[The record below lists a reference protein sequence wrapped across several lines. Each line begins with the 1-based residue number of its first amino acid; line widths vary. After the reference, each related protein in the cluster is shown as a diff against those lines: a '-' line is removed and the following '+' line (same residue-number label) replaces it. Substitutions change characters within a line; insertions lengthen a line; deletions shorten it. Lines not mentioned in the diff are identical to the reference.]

1 MPNLIS
7 FANFLNKRKEVYAMR
22 KSKRFLAMFS
32 VILCLSMLFSMSSV
46 FATEG
51 AVVPVDNEKIEARIT
66 NCPNCGWA
74 IDVSV
79 SYHHFMVEN
88 GAQYQLQKTTQSC
101 GSCGWTNTTDNWV
114 FIKYV

>member
-32 VILCLSMLFSMSSV
+32 VILCLSMLMGMSSV
-46 FATEG
+46 FAAEV
-51 AVVPVDNEKIEARIT
+51 AVAPVDNEKIEARIT

-74 IDVSV
+74 IDVSF
-79 SYHHFMVEN
+79 SYHQYKVEN

-101 GSCGWTNTTDNWV
+101 GSCGWSNSTTEWV